1 MHLSCTTVSTC
12 IMYKIKKAI
21 HLSVCHLVYDVMPS
35 NRSIRKRAVLK
46 KICKDAYPQP
56 CIEEEMLPLH
66 VKGDTE

>member
-1 MHLSCTTVSTC
+1 MRLSCTTVSTC
-12 IMYKIKKAI
+12 IMYKINKAI

-56 CIEEEMLPLH
+56 
-66 VKGDTE
+66 